1 VENFYQHIE
10 KLLAQHDYVVVPNL
24 GGFIVQ
30 MQSAQILSNYITPP
44 LATIAFNPLMH
55 HADGLMAIE
64 IARSEQISYRV
75 AMDYINKEVQEFKQ
89 NLKLNGSCQF
99 GNLGVFHQ
107 NETGTLTFT
116 PLAKADFLPMNFQLS
131 DIHISS
137 KEAQKK
143 ISITLHS
150 TRLFKYAAIAMIAVG
165 LFAISPKVTDT
176 RQSNNAGLIPTSF
189 PVNQTSIQQEKSF
202 SQKQEID
209 STKAI
214 TKNSVTTPNK
224 SIAKTVNIFY
234 VIVAS
239 SSTKESA
246 ERYCNKL
253 AANGFPDSQVLPPA
267 KTFRV
272 AVQSYS
278 NREEAVEYMEKLRET
293 DSQFES
299 AWVLCPNK
307 N

>member
-1 VENFYQHIE
+1 
-10 KLLAQHDYVVVPNL
+10 
-24 GGFIVQ
+24 

-75 AMDYINKEVQEFKQ
+75 AMEYINKEVQEFKQ
-89 NLKLNGSCQF
+89 NLKLYGSCQF

-107 NETGTLTFT
+107 NETGTLTFS
-116 PLAKADFLPMNFQLS
+116 PLAKADFLPINFQLS
-131 DIHISS
+131 DIHISP

-165 LFAISPKVTDT
+165 LFAISPKATDT

-189 PVNQTSIQQEKSF
+189 PANHTGIHQEKSV

-209 STKAI
+209 STKSI
-214 TKNSVTTPNK
+214 TKNAVTTPGK
-224 SIAKTVNIFY
+224 ATTKTANNFY

-246 ERYCNKL
+246 ERYCKEL

-307 N
+307 D